1 MNLVDEYIQINHLN
15 PKSHIN
21 CLCWK
26 QLLSCSNQLQP
37 SQRNEFTNKLKEN
50 LTSGLQLA
58 RDFVVLNAPDL
69 ANDPSLKLY

>member
-1 MNLVDEYIQINHLN
+1 MNLVDETLDKPSKPEISYKLPVLEAIIIMFD
-15 PKSHIN
+15 K
-21 CLCWK
+21 
-26 QLLSCSNQLQP
+26 LQP